1 MLASTNPFV
10 LFIRV
15 ECRRHWCYHMNPLT
29 FGFARTALR
38 LFSPQD
44 RDLEFCWKQSAY
56 VFQKS
61 AKQSDKYHVASF
73 VSTILTALCLL

>member
-1 MLASTNPFV
+1 MLASTSPLV

-29 FGFARTALR
+29 FGFARTVLR

-44 RDLEFCWKQSAY
+44 RDLECHWNNRRTCFKNLRNRATSIT
-56 VFQKS
+56 S
-61 AKQSDKYHVASF
+61 RR
-73 VSTILTALCLL
+73 LCLRY